1 MLSST
6 IIVLGKIRASNAARI
21 LGSTIIK
28 TTYNMKQ
35 KELRKVKR
43 GEFFRLRA
51 SAYAPVWVR
60 DEYNRKD
67 KKFEAHKY
75 DNIGH
80 WAEFNGS
87 RIVYVG
93 FDF

>member
-1 MLSST
+1 
-6 IIVLGKIRASNAARI
+6 
-21 LGSTIIK
+21 
-28 TTYNMKQ
+28 MKQ